1 MSISATSGVV
11 SNIEYQS
18 LITQLLSIR
27 RQSINQ
33 LEYDKTVLNKAK
45 SAYSELGSKVSA
57 LVTAA
62 NALRTENAFN
72 SFKAT
77 VSDSTYF
84 TASASQSAE
93 AGTHEITVNTLAKA
107 HKIAAD
113 GVSSDTAVISSGA
126 GSFSFQVGGG
136 EVQTVSVDST
146 TTLAGLKDSINALN
160 AGITA
165 SIVNDGSGGNSYR
178 LVLKSDTTGTAAAI
192 NITQNDTD
200 LVFSTTLQAAQDATL
215 TVDGLS
221 VTRSSNTISDLITGV
236 TLNLK
241 AADPGATVTLSVDRD
256 AEEAEKKVK
265 ALIDAYN
272 GVVSYIKSNNRY
284 DSETKK
290 GGPFFGDSVARSVW
304 EDLRRVFGSAISG
317 LPEDMNRL
325 MHVGVKTG
333 EDGLLTLDSSKFTS
347 ALSENYEGVVDLFTK
362 GDVSGF
368 GELIHEMAN
377 GINDIV
383 DGRIKNRQSGIDKS
397 IKRIEEGIRR
407 KEDHLV
413 TYEEQL
419 RAQFMTLETMLA
431 SLKNQGATL
440 LNYLGGGSF

>member
-18 LITQLLSIR
+18 LITQLVSIR
-27 RQSINQ
+27 KQSINQ
-33 LEYDKTVLNKAK
+33 LEYDKTALNKAK

-84 TASASQSAE
+84 TASASQSAD
-93 AGTHEITVNTLAKA
+93 AGTHEITINTLAKA

-113 GVSSDTAVISSGA
+113 GVSSDTAVISSG
-126 GSFSFQVGGG
+126 GSFSFQVAGG
-136 EVQTVSVDST
+136 EAQTIPVDST

-160 AGITA
+160 AGVTA
-165 SIVNDGSGGNSYR
+165 SIVDDGSGENSYR
-178 LVLKSDTTGTAAAI
+178 LVLKSDTTGTAGAI

-236 TLNLK
+236 TLDLK
-241 AADPGATVTLSVDRD
+241 AADPGAAVTLSVDRD
-256 AEEAEKKVK
+256 TEEAEKKVK

-325 MHVGVKTG
+325 MHVGIKTG

-347 ALSENYEGVVDLFTK
+347 ALSDNYEGVVDLFTK

-368 GELIHEMAN
+368 GELIHEVAN

-397 IKRIEEGIRR
+397 IKRIEEDILR
-407 KEDHLV
+407 KEAHLA

-419 RAQFMTLETMLA
+419 RAQFMSLETMLA